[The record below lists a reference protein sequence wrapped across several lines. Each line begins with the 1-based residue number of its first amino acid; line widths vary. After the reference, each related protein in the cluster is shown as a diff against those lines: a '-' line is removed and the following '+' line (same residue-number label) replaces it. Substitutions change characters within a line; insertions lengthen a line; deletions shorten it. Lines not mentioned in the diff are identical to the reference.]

1 MPGRWH
7 PSLDRAGDQIE
18 EARMRVGV
26 LGSGQVGQALGRGFA
41 SRQHEVMLGTR
52 SPESE
57 RVQAWVVEGEAR
69 SAGTFAEA
77 AAFGEVIVLATLGL
91 AAEEALELAGPDRLA
106 GKAVIDATNP
116 LEYLGDGS
124 VRLGFG
130 FDDSLG
136 ERVQRKLPESKV
148 VKAFNTVGNPYMVDP
163 DLPGGPPTMLICGN
177 DAEAKATVSEICED
191 FGWETADLGPIERSR
206 ALEEVAMAWV
216 YYGQIRGTWDHA
228 FKMLHK

>member
-1 MPGRWH
+1 
-7 PSLDRAGDQIE
+7 
-18 EARMRVGV
+18 MRVGV

-41 SRQHEVMLGTR
+41 SRDHDVMLGTR

-57 RVQAWVVEGEAR
+57 KVQAWLAEGKGR
-69 SAGTFAEA
+69 STGTFAEA
-77 AAFGEVIVLATLGL
+77 AAFGEVIALATLGL

-106 GKAVIDATNP
+106 GKVVIDATNP
-116 LEYLGDGS
+116 LESPGDGS
-124 VRLGFG
+124 VRLAFG

-136 ERVQRKLPESKV
+136 ERVQRTLPDSKV

-177 DAEAKATVSEICED
+177 DAEAKATVSDICEA
-191 FGWETADLGPIERSR
+191 FGWEAADLGPIERSR

-216 YYGQIRGTWDHA
+216 YYGQMQNTWDHA

>member
-1 MPGRWH
+1 
-7 PSLDRAGDQIE
+7 
-18 EARMRVGV
+18 MRVGV
-26 LGSGQVGQALGRGFA
+26 LGSGQVGQALGRGFT
-41 SRQHEVMLGTR
+41 SRGHGVMLGTR
-52 SPESE
+52 SPESDKV
-57 RVQAWVVEGEAR
+57 RAWVAEGETR

-77 AAFGEVIVLATLGL
+77 AAFGELIVLATLGL

-106 GKAVIDATNP
+106 DKVVIDATNP

-124 VRLGFG
+124 VRLAFG

-136 ERVQRKLPESKV
+136 ERVQRKVPESRV

-163 DLPGGPPTMLICGN
+163 DLPGGPATMLICGN
-177 DAEAKATVSEICED
+177 DAEAKATVSRICWD
-191 FGWETADLGPIERSR
+191 FGWEPADLGTIERSR

-216 YYGQIRGTWDHA
+216 YYGQVQGTWDHA